1 MKPNEIKTFFD
12 YNFWAF
18 ERVWGC
24 IMQLNDNQFA
34 QPIDYSTGSIRE
46 HVVHMASAIYRR
58 IQQLQGKDIPSHLT
72 PEDFPTRE
80 TVKARWDKVKNE
92 TYAYL
97 STLTESDLDGKVQ
110 GKSHDTG
117 AIIENTPW
125 EILLHMVN
133 HATDHRSQ
141 ILAMLH
147 HHFEVETLGQDMM
160 ACLVE
165 QNQ

>member
-18 ERVWGC
+18 ERVWDC
-24 IMQLNDNQFA
+24 IMQLSDEQFSLS
-34 QPIDYSTGSIRE
+34 IDYSTGSIRE
-46 HVVHMASAIYRR
+46 HVIHMASAIYRR
-58 IQQLQGKDIPSHLT
+58 LQQLQDKDIPTHLT
-72 PEDFPTRE
+72 PEDFPTRKF
-80 TVKARWDKVKNE
+80 VKAKWDEVKKE
-92 TYAYL
+92 TYDYL

-110 GKSHDTG
+110 GTSHNTG
-117 AIIENTPW
+117 AMIANTRW

-147 HHFEVETLGQDMM
+147 YHFDIATVGQDMM
-160 ACLVE
+160 AFLVE